1 MQAVGGRH
9 RHDQRSPEGW
19 LATLPGDSTG
29 VLDLAEIPMRA
40 RDDVVAVGK
49 RRDPTG
55 ADAVSRRG
63 AGQRGEQLP
72 GLAVEEIDGAGVDDV
87 ADNSIDVKLDDC
99 DVFKCELAS
108 LGRKAYNLVTELRE
122 AARRRR

>member
-1 MQAVGGRH
+1 ML
-9 RHDQRSPEGW
+9 RSMANFGDDAN
-19 LATLPGDSTG
+19 ATLEADEG
-29 VLDLAEIPMRA
+29 
-40 RDDVVAVGK
+40 VAVLHE
-49 RRDPTG
+49 RQ
-55 ADAVSRRG
+55 S
-63 AGQRGEQLP
+63 
-72 GLAVEEIDGAGVDDV
+72 GVDDV